1 MRFIQI
7 RDLRPSEIW
16 EQLADER
23 EMVIIAQGKPIAILS
38 SVSDANWEETLAA
51 FRRVRA
57 VQAVDEL
64 QKQSVENGLDKMDL
78 EGVNR
83 EIQAVRKSTISEKC
97 SVRKSFTTSPISVG
111 LSFLSRVRSTYSRL

>member
-23 EMVIIAQGKPIAILS
+23 EMVIMAQGKPIAILS
-38 SVSDANWEETLAA
+38 YVSDDSWEETLAA

-57 VQAVDEL
+57 TQAVDDI

-78 EGVNR
+78 EEVNR
-83 EIQAVRKSTISEKC
+83 EIQAVRKLDI
-97 SVRKSFTTSPISVG
+97 
-111 LSFLSRVRSTYSRL
+111 L

>member
-7 RDLRPSEIW
+7 RDLRLSEVW

-23 EMVIIAQGKPIAILS
+23 EMVITAQGKPIAILS
-38 SVSDANWEETLAA
+38 YVSDADREDTLAA

-57 VQAVDEL
+57 IQAVDEL

-78 EGVNR
+78 EEVNR
-83 EIQAVRKSTISEKC
+83 EIQAVRKSTY
-97 SVRKSFTTSPISVG
+97 V
-111 LSFLSRVRSTYSRL
+111 

>member
-7 RDLRPSEIW
+7 TDLQLSEIW

-23 EMVIIAQGKPIAILS
+23 EMVITAQGKPIAILS
-38 SVSDANWEETLAA
+38 YVSDANWEETLTA

-57 VQAVDEL
+57 TQAVDEL

-78 EGVNR
+78 EEVNR
-83 EIQAVRKSTISEKC
+83 EIQAARMSI
-97 SVRKSFTTSPISVG
+97 
-111 LSFLSRVRSTYSRL
+111 

>member
-7 RDLRPSEIW
+7 RDLRPAKIW

-23 EMVIIAQGKPIAILS
+23 EMVITAQGKPIAILS
-38 SVSDANWEETLAA
+38 SVSDADWEETLAA

-57 VQAVDEL
+57 IQAVDDL

-78 EGVNR
+78 KEVNR
-83 EIQAVRKSTISEKC
+83 EIQAVRALPTAQEN
-97 SVRKSFTTSPISVG
+97 T
-111 LSFLSRVRSTYSRL
+111 